1 MRRPAPWALAWFG
14 AGLATGLARF
24 WAPVGALWLLPLA
37 MGARVPALG
46 LAGGV
51 GGIGWLLG
59 RVARAAD
66 ERGCAARLLAGDV
79 TLQVRLM
86 EPAAA
91 GGGRVALAAAG
102 GGCRGV
108 LPARWPRG
116 IPAAAG
122 AVGVARGRWLAHERG
137 AGRARG
143 FLLVQAWRQA
153 AVAPTAGDRVR
164 AWVQHSSS
172 RLFGPRASLVDAFVI
187 GRRAELDPGLVAD
200 FRDSGLTHLL
210 AISGFHVGIMAGWCA
225 VLLRA
230 AHRSRRTATL
240 AGLAVATGYSLFLG
254 WPAPA
259 ARATLALAI
268 VGLTRLRQ
276 RAVDTP
282 SLMAVALLG
291 VLALDPFALTEVG
304 AWLSATALW
313 GSWAAER
320 WVRRELAAGP
330 VLRAIAAS
338 TGALAATAPITVF
351 VFGTAAP
358 IAVVLNLVAVPM
370 CALAVPALFLAV
382 ALGGLGVPGAGALA
396 AGGGLLLEGLQ
407 RLAAIGA
414 RVPGGHLVLVPGAA
428 AALPWVG
435 LLVLAGWIAAGHVPA
450 RVVARRAAVLLAAA
464 AWVLVAAEEW
474 RRRAAAANTGA
485 LALHFLD
492 VGQGDAALLR
502 TPRGRWIAVD
512 AGPRDARRDA
522 GATRVLPALRRAGA
536 RALDILFVSH
546 AHADHLG
553 GAAALLEAMPVGLVV
568 EPGRVVDDPLY
579 QRFLALVGAR
589 AVPWRAGRSGD
600 RWTVDGVTLRL
611 VHPDTAW
618 GEFGLDLNEDS
629 LVLLVEYG
637 AFRAA
642 LVGDAGFHAEQALG
656 DRLGDVDLLKVGHH
670 GSRTASGAAWLA
682 RLRPEAAVVSLGRGN
697 RYGHPSPEALARLAA
712 ARARVWRT
720 DRDGTVT
727 VRTDGRDWH
736 LETARGATQQGAAG
750 APARPPS

>member
-24 WAPVGALWLLPLA
+24 WAPAGAIWLVPLAVGARLPA
-37 MGARVPALG
+37 AG

-51 GGIGWLLG
+51 GGLGWLLG
-59 RVARAAD
+59 RMARAAD
-66 ERGCAARLLAGDV
+66 ERSCAARLPAGV
-79 TLQVRLM
+79 ESLEVRVM
-86 EPAAA
+86 EPV
-91 GGGRVALAAAG
+91 GPEGGRVALAG
-102 GGCRGV
+102 IGDGCRGV
-108 LPARWPRG
+108 LAARWPRAT
-116 IPAAAG
+116 PAAAG
-122 AVGVARGRWLAHERG
+122 AVGVVRARWLAHERG

-143 FLLVQAWRQA
+143 FLVVEAWRQTGL
-153 AVAPTAGDRVR
+153 APTAADRAR
-164 AWVQHSSS
+164 AWVQRTSS
-172 RLFGPRASLVDAFVI
+172 RLFGPRAALVDAFVI

-225 VLLRA
+225 VLARA
-230 AHRSRRTATL
+230 LGRSRRTATL
-240 AGLAVATGYSLFLG
+240 AGLAVATGYSLVLG

-259 ARATLALAI
+259 ARATVALAI

-282 SLMAVALLG
+282 SLMAVAMLG
-291 VLALDPFALTEVG
+291 VLVLDPFAFTEVG

-330 VLRAIAAS
+330 VLRAVAAS

-358 IAVVLNLVAVPM
+358 IAVLLNLAAVPT

-382 ALGGLGVPGAGALA
+382 VLGGIGAPGAAALA

-407 RLAAIGA
+407 RLAALGA
-414 RVPGGHLVLVPGAA
+414 RVPGGHVVVVPGVS
-428 AALPWVG
+428 AALPWIA
-435 LLVLAGWIAAGHVPA
+435 LLALSAWAVAGHVPA
-450 RVVARRAAVLLAAA
+450 RVVARRGAVLLAVA
-464 AWVLVAAEEW
+464 AWALVAAELW
-474 RRRAAAANTGA
+474 RRRAATADAGA

-512 AGPRDARRDA
+512 AGPRDARGDA

-536 RALDILFVSH
+536 RALDVLFVSH

-553 GAAALLEAMPVGLVV
+553 GAVALLEATPVGLVV
-568 EPGRVVDDPLY
+568 EPGRAVDDPLY
-579 QRFLALVGAR
+579 RRFLAQVGAR
-589 AVPWRAGRSGD
+589 EVPWRAGRAGD
-600 RWTVDGVTLRL
+600 RWTLDGVTLRL

-629 LVLLVEYG
+629 LVLLVEFG

-697 RYGHPSPEALARLAA
+697 RYGHPSPEALDRLAA

-727 VRTDGRDWH
+727 IRTDGRDWH
-736 LETARGATQQGAAG
+736 LETARGAAMQGAAG
-750 APARPPS
+750 AAARPPH